1 VRSVT
6 VQNVYEAAACRIY
19 LMGRQNGPREVRRN
33 KNALE
38 DDVKAAVLYFQTVCL
53 DENGRAFPIT
63 EPDLM
68 RRLIGKTHFMV
79 GSRDETEL
87 CEAFR
92 GLLSSTGQW
101 AACDEKV
108 FEHDTARSGLIR
120 VVPAKKQVGLWN
132 YSTCVRLEGAQPGP
146 LFYPYLVY
154 SRCHTELVSLDQHV
168 TTFDIIS
175 AQVDFL
181 RPLQQGRRFETILV
195 YDSYYGTLLSLQYF
209 REQRI
214 PAIMC
219 LNIQRFREYEAL
231 LDRFVQKTGEMAF
244 AERAKDNPGDLD
256 ELITLFSSPDH
267 RKGRRY
273 TWTNALRRQ
282 NERKAPASVPG
293 FDHYE
298 AAFNVCDVFNRQ
310 LHDKSWPYRYS
321 GKAITSEYQAG
332 SDYLFTVAVVNM
344 WNYWRSLDVEHRH
357 TMTYEQ
363 FCTDLAVAVMGR
375 DYLHL
380 ESVESDE

>member
-1 VRSVT
+1 
-6 VQNVYEAAACRIY
+6 
-19 LMGRQNGPREVRRN
+19 
-33 KNALE
+33 
-38 DDVKAAVLYFQTVCL
+38 
-53 DENGRAFPIT
+53 
-63 EPDLM
+63 
-68 RRLIGKTHFMV
+68 
-79 GSRDETEL
+79 
-87 CEAFR
+87 
-92 GLLSSTGQW
+92 LSSTGQW

-282 NERKAPASVPG
+282 NERKAHLILQLMKDCCQVTAPGVLFIAEAIVAPTEVTKYFGEDAIVAKECEIAYNATLMALLWDSVATRNTRLLSQGLKNLPRKLERATWLNYVRCHDDIGFG
-293 FDHYE
+293 FD
-298 AAFNVCDVFNRQ
+298 D
-310 LHDKSWPYRYS
+310 
-321 GKAITSEYQAG
+321 
-332 SDYLFTVAVVNM
+332 SDIEQVGFDP
-344 WNYWRSLDVEHRH
+344 REHRR
-357 TMTYEQ
+357 
-363 FCTDLAVAVMGR
+363 FLI
-375 DYLHL
+375 DYFKGDFDSISRGLTFMPN
-380 ESVESDE
+380 DTTGDARICG